1 MALNRTYGFEAELAE
16 LTIYNGQAILDLPIS
31 YYLPAT
37 SDDYDVQVDGEYLDL
52 YPFQGYQSSFMNV
65 YDSDERNTLVKSYT
79 TQISRNSNNQ
89 VINASVSDMTFDEG
103 GTYYFEI
110 GYVRS
115 GYDIV
120 LRYGPL
126 FVV

>member
-1 MALNRTYGFEAELAE
+1 
-16 LTIYNGQAILDLPIS
+16 
-31 YYLPAT
+31 
-37 SDDYDVQVDGEYLDL
+37 
-52 YPFQGYQSSFMNV
+52 MNV
-65 YDSDERNTLVKSYT
+65 YDSDERNMLVKSYT

-89 VINASVSDMTFDEG
+89 VINASVADMTFDEP
-103 GTYYFEI
+103 GTYYAEI

-115 GYDIV
+115 GYEIV

>member
-1 MALNRTYGFEAELAE
+1 MALNRTYGFEAELGE
-16 LTIYNGQAILDLPIS
+16 LTVYNGQAILDLVLS

-52 YPFQGYQSSFMNV
+52 YPFQGYTSSFMNV

-79 TQISRNSNNQ
+79 TQITRNSNNQ
-89 VINASVSDMTFDEG
+89 VINASVADMTFDES
-103 GTYYFEI
+103 GTYYAEI

-115 GYDIV
+115 GYEVV